1 MSAGASA
8 PSESAPGI
16 DATAPAKGHT
26 SARLLHVD
34 ALKAIASQLIVL
46 HHLAFYGPMSDAAA
60 RWLPGV
66 FDALSEYGRWAVQVF
81 LVLGGYLAA
90 RSLAPAG
97 RWVAPAHPLRLVA
110 DRYLRLVLPLA
121 ATLVLAV
128 AGAALARA
136 WMDHPSVPG
145 APSLG
150 QVVAHLLLLQDVVGQ
165 EALSAGVWYV
175 AIDLQLFALLVAVL
189 WGLHRLA
196 PAAAS
201 VASALPWVMLAGI
214 AVSAF
219 GFNRQPELDMWGV
232 YFFAAYGLGVLA
244 AWWPSAGPMR
254 WAWGLGAAAVVIA
267 ALALDW
273 RPRLAVALA
282 TAAWLVLPWPR
293 LFAGAREAAG
303 RWRLLVAWLGRISYS
318 VFLVHFP
325 VCLVVN
331 AAFDRFVADHPG
343 WQGAGVLLAWAAS
356 VTAGALFY
364 RWVEAPAMRWVSRRA
379 PAVRRARPEVA

>member
-8 PSESAPGI
+8 PSEPAPGI
-16 DATAPAKGHT
+16 EATAPAPGHA

-34 ALKAIASQLIVL
+34 ALKAIASRRIVL
-46 HHLAFYGPMSDAAA
+46 HHLAFYGPMSDTAA

-66 FDALSEYGRWAVQVF
+66 FEALSEYGRWAVQVF

-97 RWVAPAHPLRLVA
+97 RWAAPAHPPRLVA
-110 DRYLRLVLPLA
+110 DRDLRLVLPLA

-165 EALSAGVWYV
+165 DALSAGVWYV
-175 AIDLQLFALLVAVL
+175 AIDLQLFALLVIVL
-189 WGLHRLA
+189 WSVHRLA
-196 PAAAS
+196 PRASAA
-201 VASALPWVMLAGI
+201 VALPWVVLAGI
-214 AVSAF
+214 AASAF
-219 GFNRQPELDMWGV
+219 GFNREADFDMWAP

-244 AWWPSAGPMR
+244 AWWPSAGALR
-254 WAWGLGAAAVVIA
+254 WAWGLGAVAMLAA

-273 RPRLAVALA
+273 RPRLGVAVV
-282 TAAWLVLPWPR
+282 TAVWLVVPWHRR
-293 LFAGAREAAG
+293 LAEARAVLA
-303 RWRLLVAWLGRISYS
+303 RFQPLVAWLGRISYS

-331 AAFDRFVADHPG
+331 AAFDRFVAEHPG
-343 WQGAGVLLAWAAS
+343 WQGAGVLLAWASS
-356 VTAGALFY
+356 VAAGALFY
-364 RWVEAPAMRWVSRRA
+364 RWVEAPTMRWVSGRA
-379 PAVRRARPEVA
+379 PGVRRARAEVA